1 MLPKKRSNK
10 KKIHSVVMLLTLLL
24 LGVLTVTGC
33 SAEVSAIS
41 HAEEKK
47 LPDLSVENNSLVG
60 AYDSADMAVVEN
72 LDTDGKQITLMTLQ
86 TGQTYN
92 LFYSGTS
99 YILDKYG
106 SSMTAGQLQQG
117 QIVNV
122 TFLKSNRQ
130 IHQLQVAENAW
141 KYDEVTK
148 YDLTGDNGT
157 ASIGSDKYS
166 LNDHTQVYSNGHKA
180 ELMDI
185 IRGDVLTI
193 SGVGHEIFSIQ
204 IDKGHGYV
212 RLKNDAGLQGGW
224 IEIGNEIISKV
235 SSENMLLAV
244 PEGTYNLRLRTD
256 SQTINQEITVERNQE
271 LILDCG
277 KIKPKEDS
285 DGYVNFLLQPESA
298 NLSIDGEP
306 VESPEMVK
314 LSYGIHEIQVEADGY
329 QTLLKHISVGT
340 KLAEIVVNLEESN
353 EDEPEEASE
362 TEETDADSDG
372 TKNNFESEEVPL
384 PENALTEETEQ
395 KTEKTETEEEPIH
408 VMTSNKVYVDQP
420 EGVEVYLD
428 GDYVGL
434 APTSF
439 RKTTGQHTLTLRKV
453 GYITKSYTIL
463 LHDDGDDITYSFSS
477 LEPEDEEE
485 EPEETQPPKEIVIEP
500 EPDGDD
506 QATDVPAEDG
516 DKSEEEGTLG
526 DTDKSDGEGTT
537 GDTDKPGSGGSSEG
551 TDKPGNEV
559 TSGNANKSDDEG
571 TTSSKNESDHEGA
584 SSDSNKSDGEGMSED
599 ADKPENGGTS
609 GDTNNPD
616 VGDQPGDTNATG
628 EGDSAGENA
637 NVKSG
642 KETGSESVTDS

>member
-1 MLPKKRSNK
+1 MLPKKKSNK
-10 KKIHSVVMLLTLLL
+10 KKMHRVALLLTLLL
-24 LGVLTVTGC
+24 LGVFTVTGC

-41 HAEEKK
+41 HAKEKK

-60 AYDSADMAVVEN
+60 AYDSADMAVVEQ
-72 LDTDGKQITLMTLQ
+72 LDTEGKQITLMTVQ

-141 KYDEVTK
+141 KYDEITK

-157 ASIGSDKYS
+157 ASIGGGVYS
-166 LNDHTQVYSNGHKA
+166 LSDHAQVYSNGHKA

-185 IRGDVLTI
+185 IGGDVLTI

-224 IEIGNEIISKV
+224 IEIGNEIISRV

-277 KIKPKEDS
+277 KIKSKKDT
-285 DGYVNFLLQPESA
+285 DGYVNFHLQPESA
-298 NLSIDGEP
+298 SLSIDGEP
-306 VESPEMVK
+306 VDSPEMVK
-314 LSYGIHEIQVEADGY
+314 LSYGIHEIEVSAAGY
-329 QTLLKHISVGT
+329 QTLLKHISVGN
-340 KLAEIVVNLEESN
+340 KLAEIVVNLEETP
-353 EDEPEEASE
+353 EDEIEEETTSAEEEPEE
-362 TEETDADSDG
+362 TTGDQ
-372 TKNNFESEEVPL
+372 KNNFESEEVPL
-384 PENALTEETEQ
+384 PENALKED
-395 KTEKTETEEEPIH
+395 TETEGKTEVKDKETSEEPIH
-408 VMTSNKVYVDQP
+408 ALTSNKVYIDQP
-420 EGVEVYLD
+420 KDVEIYLD

-439 RKTTGQHTLTLRKV
+439 RKTTGKHTLTLRKV
-453 GYITKSYTIL
+453 GYVTRSYTIV
-463 LHDDGDDITYSFSS
+463 LHDDGDDITYSFSD
-477 LEPEDEEE
+477 LEPEDGEE
-485 EPEETQPPKEIVIEP
+485 EPEETPPPKEIIIEP
-500 EPDGDD
+500 EPDPDD
-506 QATDVPAEDG
+506 PAEEVPSGDGEEPGDEEQPGDSDKPDDESQSGDG
-516 DKSEEEGTLG
+516 DKPDDESQSG
-526 DTDKSDGEGTT
+526 DG
-537 GDTDKPGSGGSSEG
+537 DKPDDESQSGDGDKPEDEGQSGGS
-551 TDKPGNEV
+551 
-559 TSGNANKSDDEG
+559 
-571 TTSSKNESDHEGA
+571 
-584 SSDSNKSDGEGMSED
+584 
-599 ADKPENGGTS
+599 DKPEGDSRS
-609 GDTNNPD
+609 GSSDKSED
-616 VGDQPGDTNATG
+616 EEQPGNGDKPVNRDGNSTNEIG
-628 EGDSAGENA
+628 N
-637 NVKSG
+637 
-642 KETGSESVTDS
+642 

>member
-1 MLPKKRSNK
+1 MLPKKRCNE
-10 KKIHSVVMLLTLLL
+10 KKIHSVALLLTLLL
-24 LGVLTVTGC
+24 LGGFTVTGC

-60 AYDSADMAVVEN
+60 AYDSADMAVVEQ
-72 LDTDGKQITLMTLQ
+72 LDTEGKQITLMTVQ

-141 KYDEVTK
+141 KYDEITK

-157 ASIGSDKYS
+157 ASIGGGVYS
-166 LNDHTQVYSNGHKA
+166 LSDHAQVYSNGHKA

-185 IRGDVLTI
+185 IGGDVLTI

-224 IEIGNEIISKV
+224 IEIGNEIISIV

-271 LILDCG
+271 LILDCA
-277 KIKPKEDS
+277 KIKSKKDS
-285 DGYVNFLLQPESA
+285 DGYVNFHLQPESA
-298 NLSIDGEP
+298 SLSIDGET
-306 VESPEMVK
+306 VASPEMVK
-314 LSYGIHEIQVEADGY
+314 LSYGIHEIEVSAAGY
-329 QTLLKHISVGT
+329 QTLLKHISVGN
-340 KLAEIVVNLEESN
+340 KLAEIVVNLEEVV
-353 EDEPEEASE
+353 EDEIEE
-362 TEETDADSDG
+362 TEEVTEEPTYTDEEPESESDSK
-372 TKNNFESEEVPL
+372 KNNFESEEVPL
-384 PENALTEETEQ
+384 PENALKEDTETAG
-395 KTEKTETEEEPIH
+395 KTEVKDKETNEEPIH
-408 VMTSNKVYVDQP
+408 ALTSNKVYVDQP
-420 EGVEVYLD
+420 KDVEIYLD

-439 RKTTGQHTLTLRKV
+439 RKTTGKHTLTLRKV
-453 GYITKSYTIL
+453 GYVTRSYTIV
-463 LHDDGDDITYSFSS
+463 LHDDGDDITYSFSD
-477 LEPEDEEE
+477 LEPEDEEKK
-485 EPEETQPPKEIVIEP
+485 PEETPPPKEIIIEP
-500 EPDGDD
+500 DPDDPAEEVPSGDGEEPGEEEQPGDGEEPGDEEQPGNSEKPDGEE
-506 QATDVPAEDG
+506 QSG
-516 DKSEEEGTLG
+516 NSE
-526 DTDKSDGEGTT
+526 KPDGEGQ
-537 GDTDKPGSGGSSEG
+537 
-551 TDKPGNEV
+551 
-559 TSGNANKSDDEG
+559 SGN
-571 TTSSKNESDHEGA
+571 
-584 SSDSNKSDGEGMSED
+584 SE
-599 ADKPENGGTS
+599 KPEAEEQS
-609 GDTNNPD
+609 GNSEKPEAEELSGNN
-616 VGDQPGDTNATG
+616 
-628 EGDSAGENA
+628 EESGENA
-637 NVKSG
+637 VDN
-642 KETGSESVTDS
+642 SEERAAN

>member
-1 MLPKKRSNK
+1 MLPKKRSNEIK
-10 KKIHSVVMLLTLLL
+10 MHSVVLLLTLLL

-72 LDTDGKQITLMTLQ
+72 LDTEGKQITLMTLQ

-256 SQTINQEITVERNQE
+256 TQTINQEITVERNQE

-298 NLSIDGEP
+298 SLFIDGEP
-306 VESPEMVK
+306 VASPEMVK
-314 LSYGIHEIQVEADGY
+314 LSYGIHEIQVSADGY

-340 KLAEIVVNLEESN
+340 KLAEIVVNLEEIA
-353 EDEPEEASE
+353 EDE
-362 TEETDADSDG
+362 TEETEGTSEAEGAEADSDSK
-372 TKNNFESEEVPL
+372 KNNFESEEVPL
-384 PENALTEETEQ
+384 PENALTEETAQ
-395 KTEKTETEEEPIH
+395 KTEKEETEEEPIH
-408 VMTSNKVYVDQP
+408 AVTSNKVYVDQP

-439 RKTTGQHTLTLRKV
+439 RKTTGKHTLTLRKV
-453 GYITKSYTIL
+453 GYVTKSYTIL

-477 LEPEDEEE
+477 LEPEDEEAE
-485 EPEETQPPKEIVIEP
+485 SEETPPPKEIVIEP
-500 EPDGDD
+500 EPDPDDPTEDVTSGDSD
-506 QATDVPAEDG
+506 EPG
-516 DKSEEEGTLG
+516 DEETSGG
-526 DTDKSDGEGTT
+526 TDKPDDEETS
-537 GDTDKPGSGGSSEG
+537 GDTDKPDDEETPGD
-551 TDKPGNEV
+551 TDKPNDEK
-559 TSGNANKSDDEG
+559 TSGDTG
-571 TTSSKNESDHEGA
+571 
-584 SSDSNKSDGEGMSED
+584 
-599 ADKPENGGTS
+599 KPENEGTS
-609 GDTNNPD
+609 GDNNTP
-616 VGDQPGDTNATG
+616 NA
-628 EGDSAGENA
+628 EGQSGANDETDEENQSGENTGA
-637 NVKSG
+637 KSG
-642 KETGSESVTDS
+642 NEAGSESGTEEQDRPVGETESANKVV

>member
-1 MLPKKRSNK
+1 MLPKKRCNE
-10 KKIHSVVMLLTLLL
+10 KKIHNVALLLTLLL
-24 LGVLTVTGC
+24 LGGFTVTGC

-60 AYDSADMAVVEN
+60 AYDSADMAVVEQ
-72 LDTDGKQITLMTLQ
+72 LDTEGKQITLMTLQ

-141 KYDEVTK
+141 KYDEITK

-157 ASIGSDKYS
+157 ASIGGGVYS
-166 LNDHTQVYSNGHKA
+166 LSDHAQVYSNGHKA

-185 IRGDVLTI
+185 IGGDVLTI

-224 IEIGNEIISKV
+224 IEIGNEIISRV

-271 LILDCG
+271 LILDCA
-277 KIKPKEDS
+277 KIKSKKDS
-285 DGYVNFLLQPESA
+285 DGYVNFHLQPESA
-298 NLSIDGEP
+298 SLSIDGET
-306 VESPEMVK
+306 VASPEMVK
-314 LSYGIHEIQVEADGY
+314 LSYGIHEIEVSAAGY
-329 QTLLKHISVGT
+329 QTLLKHISVGN
-340 KLAEIVVNLEESN
+340 KLAEIVVNLEEVV
-353 EDEPEEASE
+353 EDEIEE
-362 TEETDADSDG
+362 TEEVTEEPTYTDEEPESESDSK
-372 TKNNFESEEVPL
+372 KNNFESEEVPL
-384 PENALTEETEQ
+384 PENALKEDTETAG
-395 KTEKTETEEEPIH
+395 KTEVKDKETNEEPIH
-408 VMTSNKVYVDQP
+408 ALTSNKVYVDQP
-420 EGVEVYLD
+420 KDVEIYLD

-439 RKTTGQHTLTLRKV
+439 RKTTGKHTLTLRKV
-453 GYITKSYTIL
+453 GYVTRSYTIV
-463 LHDDGDDITYSFSS
+463 LHDDGDDITYSFSD
-477 LEPEDEEE
+477 LEPEDEEK
-485 EPEETQPPKEIVIEP
+485 EPEETPPPKEIIIEP
-500 EPDGDD
+500 EPDSDDLAEEVPSGDG
-506 QATDVPAEDG
+506 QEPEDEEQPG
-516 DKSEEEGTLG
+516 DGEEPGDEEQPGNSEKPDGEEQSGNSE
-526 DTDKSDGEGTT
+526 KPDGEGQ
-537 GDTDKPGSGGSSEG
+537 
-551 TDKPGNEV
+551 
-559 TSGNANKSDDEG
+559 SGN
-571 TTSSKNESDHEGA
+571 
-584 SSDSNKSDGEGMSED
+584 SE
-599 ADKPENGGTS
+599 KPEAEEQS
-609 GDTNNPD
+609 GNSEKPEAEELSGNN
-616 VGDQPGDTNATG
+616 
-628 EGDSAGENA
+628 EESGENA
-637 NVKSG
+637 VDN
-642 KETGSESVTDS
+642 SEERAAN

>member
-1 MLPKKRSNK
+1 MLPKKRCNE
-10 KKIHSVVMLLTLLL
+10 KKIHNVALLLTLLL
-24 LGVLTVTGC
+24 LGGFTVTGC

-60 AYDSADMAVVEN
+60 AYDSADMAVVEQ
-72 LDTDGKQITLMTLQ
+72 LDTEGKQITLMTVQ

-141 KYDEVTK
+141 KYDEITK

-157 ASIGSDKYS
+157 ASIGGGVYS
-166 LNDHTQVYSNGHKA
+166 LSDHAQVYSNGHKA

-204 IDKGHGYV
+204 INKGHGYV

-224 IEIGNEIISKV
+224 IEIGNEIISRV

-277 KIKPKEDS
+277 KIKSKKDT
-285 DGYVNFLLQPESA
+285 DGYVNFHLQPESA
-298 NLSIDGEP
+298 SLSIDGEP
-306 VESPEMVK
+306 VDSPEMVK
-314 LSYGIHEIQVEADGY
+314 LSYGIHEIEVSAAGY
-329 QTLLKHISVGT
+329 QTLLKHISVGN
-340 KLAEIVVNLEESN
+340 KLAEIVVNMEETP
-353 EDEPEEASE
+353 EDEIEEETTSAEEEPEE
-362 TEETDADSDG
+362 TTGDQ
-372 TKNNFESEEVPL
+372 KNNFESEEVPL
-384 PENALTEETEQ
+384 PENALKED
-395 KTEKTETEEEPIH
+395 TETEGKTEVKDKETSEEPIH
-408 VMTSNKVYVDQP
+408 ALTSNKVYIDQP
-420 EGVEVYLD
+420 KDVEIYLD

-439 RKTTGQHTLTLRKV
+439 RKTTGKHTLTLRKV
-453 GYITKSYTIL
+453 GYVTRSYTIV
-463 LHDDGDDITYSFSS
+463 LHDDGDDITYSFSD
-477 LEPEDEEE
+477 LEPEDEEK
-485 EPEETQPPKEIVIEP
+485 EPDETPPPKEIIIEP
-500 EPDGDD
+500 EPDPDD
-506 QATDVPAEDG
+506 PAEEVPSGDGEEPGDEEQPGDSDKPDDESQSGDG
-516 DKSEEEGTLG
+516 DKPDDESQSGDGDKPDEEGQSG
-526 DTDKSDGEGTT
+526 SS
-537 GDTDKPGSGGSSEG
+537 DKPGEEGQSGSS
-551 TDKPGNEV
+551 DKPGEEGQSGSSDKSEGV
-559 TSGNANKSDDEG
+559 EQSGNI
-571 TTSSKNESDHEGA
+571 
-584 SSDSNKSDGEGMSED
+584 
-599 ADKPENGGTS
+599 DKP
-609 GDTNNPD
+609 
-616 VGDQPGDTNATG
+616 
-628 EGDSAGENA
+628 A
-637 NVKSG
+637 NQDGNLSNEIG
-642 KETGSESVTDS
+642 N

>member
-1 MLPKKRSNK
+1 MLPKKRCNE
-10 KKIHSVVMLLTLLL
+10 KKIHNVALLLTLLL
-24 LGVLTVTGC
+24 LGGFTVTGC

-60 AYDSADMAVVEN
+60 AYDSADMAVVEQ
-72 LDTDGKQITLMTLQ
+72 LDTEGKQITLMTVQ

-141 KYDEVTK
+141 KYDEITK

-157 ASIGSDKYS
+157 ASIGGGVYS
-166 LNDHTQVYSNGHKA
+166 LSDHAQVYSNGHKA

-185 IRGDVLTI
+185 IGGDVLTI

-224 IEIGNEIISKV
+224 IEIGNEIISRV

-271 LILDCG
+271 LILDCA
-277 KIKPKEDS
+277 KIKSKKDS
-285 DGYVNFLLQPESA
+285 DGYVNFHLQPESA
-298 NLSIDGEP
+298 SLSIDGET
-306 VESPEMVK
+306 VASPEMVK
-314 LSYGIHEIQVEADGY
+314 LSYGIHEIEVSAAGY
-329 QTLLKHISVGT
+329 QTLLKHISVGN
-340 KLAEIVVNLEESN
+340 KLAEIVVNLEEVV
-353 EDEPEEASE
+353 EDEIEE
-362 TEETDADSDG
+362 TEEVTEEPTYTDEEPESESDSK
-372 TKNNFESEEVPL
+372 KNNFESEEVPL
-384 PENALTEETEQ
+384 PENALKEDTETAG
-395 KTEKTETEEEPIH
+395 KTEVKDKETNEEPIH
-408 VMTSNKVYVDQP
+408 ALTSNKVYVDQP
-420 EGVEVYLD
+420 KDVEIYLD

-439 RKTTGQHTLTLRKV
+439 RKTTGKHTLTLRKV
-453 GYITKSYTIL
+453 GYVTRSYTIV
-463 LHDDGDDITYSFSS
+463 LHDDGDDITYSFSD
-477 LEPEDEEE
+477 LEPEDEEK
-485 EPEETQPPKEIVIEP
+485 EPEETPPPKEIIIEP
-500 EPDGDD
+500 EPDSDDLAEEVPSGDG
-506 QATDVPAEDG
+506 QEPEDEEQPG
-516 DKSEEEGTLG
+516 DGEEPGDEEQPGNSEKPDGEEQSGNSEKPDG
-526 DTDKSDGEGTT
+526 EEQSGNSEKPDGEGQ
-537 GDTDKPGSGGSSEG
+537 
-551 TDKPGNEV
+551 
-559 TSGNANKSDDEG
+559 SGN
-571 TTSSKNESDHEGA
+571 
-584 SSDSNKSDGEGMSED
+584 SE
-599 ADKPENGGTS
+599 KPEAEEQS
-609 GDTNNPD
+609 GNSEKPEAEELSGNN
-616 VGDQPGDTNATG
+616 
-628 EGDSAGENA
+628 EESGENA
-637 NVKSG
+637 VDN
-642 KETGSESVTDS
+642 SEERAAN

>member
-1 MLPKKRSNK
+1 MLPKKRCNE
-10 KKIHSVVMLLTLLL
+10 KKIHNVALLLTLLL
-24 LGVLTVTGC
+24 LGGFTVTGC

-60 AYDSADMAVVEN
+60 AYDSADMAVVEQ
-72 LDTDGKQITLMTLQ
+72 LDTEGKQITLMTVQ

-141 KYDEVTK
+141 KYDEITK

-157 ASIGSDKYS
+157 ASIGGGVYS
-166 LNDHTQVYSNGHKA
+166 LSDHAQVYSNGHKA

-185 IRGDVLTI
+185 IGGDVLTI

-224 IEIGNEIISKV
+224 IEIGNEIISRV

-271 LILDCG
+271 LILDCA
-277 KIKPKEDS
+277 KIKSKKDS
-285 DGYVNFLLQPESA
+285 DGYVNFHLQPESA
-298 NLSIDGEP
+298 SLSIDGET
-306 VESPEMVK
+306 VASPEMVK
-314 LSYGIHEIQVEADGY
+314 LSYGIHEIEVSAAGY
-329 QTLLKHISVGT
+329 QTLLKHISVGN
-340 KLAEIVVNLEESN
+340 KLAEIVVNLEEVV
-353 EDEPEEASE
+353 EDEIEE
-362 TEETDADSDG
+362 TEEVTEEPTYTDEEPESESDSK
-372 TKNNFESEEVPL
+372 KNNFESEEVPL
-384 PENALTEETEQ
+384 PENALKEDTETAG
-395 KTEKTETEEEPIH
+395 KTEVKDKETNEEPIH
-408 VMTSNKVYVDQP
+408 ALTSNKVYVDQP
-420 EGVEVYLD
+420 KDVEIYLD

-439 RKTTGQHTLTLRKV
+439 RKTTGKHTLTLRKV
-453 GYITKSYTIL
+453 GYVTRSYTIV
-463 LHDDGDDITYSFSS
+463 LHDDGDDITYSFSD
-477 LEPEDEEE
+477 LEPEDEEKK
-485 EPEETQPPKEIVIEP
+485 PEETPPPKEIIIEP
-500 EPDGDD
+500 EPDSDD
-506 QATDVPAEDG
+506 LAE
-516 DKSEEEGTLG
+516 
-526 DTDKSDGEGTT
+526 
-537 GDTDKPGSGGSSEG
+537 
-551 TDKPGNEV
+551 EV
-559 TSGNANKSDDEG
+559 TSGDGEEPGEEEQPGDGEEPGDEEQPG
-571 TTSSKNESDHEGA
+571 NSEKPDGEEQSGNSEKP
-584 SSDSNKSDGEGMSED
+584 DGEGQSGNSE
-599 ADKPENGGTS
+599 KPEAEEQS
-609 GDTNNPD
+609 GNSEKPEAEELSGNN
-616 VGDQPGDTNATG
+616 
-628 EGDSAGENA
+628 EESGENA
-637 NVKSG
+637 VDN
-642 KETGSESVTDS
+642 SEERAAN